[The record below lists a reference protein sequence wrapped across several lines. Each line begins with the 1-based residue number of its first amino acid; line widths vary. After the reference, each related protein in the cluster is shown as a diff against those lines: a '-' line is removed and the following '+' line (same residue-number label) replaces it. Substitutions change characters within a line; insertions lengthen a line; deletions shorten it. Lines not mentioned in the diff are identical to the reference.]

1 MTFNALP
8 AVVVVIVVAVVVI
21 VVVAV
26 VVLAAPSCDAL
37 LSRIQTQDNP
47 ANRCYRSL
55 AIFFSLKLLIHELLL
70 LRHIFIQI
78 LRLGHFFSRSL
89 GIEPKTNK
97 IDSKNF
103 SVQPKTVCFQLKK
116 VRLTFEETL
125 SGHRFT
131 LDCRYSACVTGSI
144 KRLSLSLSLSLLFTH
159 LQALLA

>member
-8 AVVVVIVVAVVVI
+8 AVIVVVI

-26 VVLAAPSCDAL
+26 VVLTAPSCDAL

-55 AIFFSLKLLIHELLL
+55 AIFFSLKLLINELLLLLL

-89 GIEPKTNK
+89 GIETKTNK

>member
-8 AVVVVIVVAVVVI
+8 AVIVVVI

-26 VVLAAPSCDAL
+26 VVLTAPSCDAL

-55 AIFFSLKLLIHELLL
+55 AIFFSLKLLINELLLLLL

-89 GIEPKTNK
+89 GI
-97 IDSKNF
+97 
-103 SVQPKTVCFQLKK
+103 
-116 VRLTFEETL
+116 
-125 SGHRFT
+125 
-131 LDCRYSACVTGSI
+131 
-144 KRLSLSLSLSLLFTH
+144 
-159 LQALLA
+159 